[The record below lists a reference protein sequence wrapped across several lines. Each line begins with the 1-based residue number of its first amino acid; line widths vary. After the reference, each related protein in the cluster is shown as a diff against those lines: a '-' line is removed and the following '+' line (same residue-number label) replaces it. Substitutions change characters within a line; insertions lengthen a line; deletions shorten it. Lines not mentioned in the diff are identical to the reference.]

1 MLSKWLS
8 ESSTVSLYVLLLRTS
23 TISSDSSQDNG
34 RTIATL
40 VAAKHNGLELDLVK
54 TEASCS
60 KNSSPEYR
68 KVQPLGKI
76 PAFEGANGF
85 KLSEAIAI
93 AIYGTLM
100 TSVLFGFFSCFAI
113 RQFLAG
119 RLSLHDEIQV
129 IPVITIMLRMTNF

>member
-1 MLSKWLS
+1 MFLFFEHLR
-8 ESSTVSLYVLLLRTS
+8 SLLTPLR
-23 TISSDSSQDNG
+23 DNG

-54 TEASCS
+54 TEANSA
-60 KNSSPEYR
+60 KNSAAEYR

-85 KLSEAIAI
+85 NLSEAIAI

-100 TSVLFGFFSCFAI
+100 TSVLFGFF
-113 RQFLAG
+113 
-119 RLSLHDEIQV
+119 LSSFCNST
-129 IPVITIMLRMTNF
+129 IPRRPPLFS